1 MLFEWLDIKE
11 ERNLSRD
18 PISPVSPI
26 FSMDGVNLIAG
37 VGDYLK
43 ADETGSAS

>member
-1 MLFEWLDIKE
+1 M
-11 ERNLSRD
+11 D

-26 FSMDGVNLIAG
+26 FSMDGVNLIAE